1 MKAALEEMKGANGN
15 EELGE
20 KDDLQFHLTNTE
32 AGGNPLLM
40 SLMNHVSGLMGESM
54 RETRKVWLF
63 SKQTT
68 LERLYEEHLAIYRS
82 IENQE
87 EEKAKHYMSIYL
99 DNVENLLKQY
109 FQNAN

>member
-20 KDDLQFHLTNTE
+20 KADLQFHLTNTE

-63 SKQTT
+63 SKCKLIIFANSYFLNNTNWCKIK
-68 LERLYEEHLAIYRS
+68 LFIYFF
-82 IENQE
+82 NQV
-87 EEKAKHYMSIYL
+87 I
-99 DNVENLLKQY
+99 
-109 FQNAN
+109 